1 MAASA
6 SENIC
11 QFECGLHLAIASS
24 AHFHGDEIDPIFWM
38 VQVANSYSP
47 ELLRYCLVR
56 DRDQV
61 GEFIRKC
68 GLNGECWDRLG
79 RIAKMVMSLI
89 ELRRKRNT

>member
-1 MAASA
+1 LA

-11 QFECGLHLAIASS
+11 QFEYDLHLAIASS
-24 AHFHGDEIDPIFWM
+24 AHLHGDEIDPIFWM

-56 DRDQV
+56 SGDHV
-61 GEFIRKC
+61 GKCIRKC

-79 RIAKMVMSLI
+79 SIAKMVLSLI
-89 ELRRKRNT
+89 ELWRK